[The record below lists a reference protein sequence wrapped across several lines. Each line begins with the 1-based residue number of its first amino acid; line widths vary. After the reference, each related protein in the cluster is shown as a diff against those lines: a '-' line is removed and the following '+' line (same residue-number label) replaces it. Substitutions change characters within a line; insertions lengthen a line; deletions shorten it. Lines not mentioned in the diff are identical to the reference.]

1 MKRYNPSEIEQKW
14 QDFWQ
19 KNQTYQVDINDQR
32 PKKYVAGMFPYP
44 SGAGLHVGHVRN
56 YSIVDVIA
64 RYQRAQ
70 GYQVLNP
77 MGWDT
82 FGLPA
87 ENYAIKTGI
96 APAQVTADNIA
107 SFKNQLTKLGISY
120 DWSKELNTSDPNYYK
135 WTQWIF
141 TELFKRGLAY
151 QKESY
156 QWWDPVDKTVLANEQ
171 IINGHAD
178 RSGAKV
184 EKRLMKQWFFKITAY
199 ADELLEGLDELD
211 WPEKIKSMQRNW
223 IGRSEGARVEFKL
236 ADEEF
241 KDKTVVAFTTR
252 PDTLFG
258 VSFVTLAPENPLAL
272 EVVSDEQRA
281 EVEAYIEKSLLTS
294 EVERMQDDKEKTGV
308 FTGAYAIHPL
318 SGEKLAIWVA
328 DYVLGSY
335 GYGAVMGVPA
345 HDQRD
350 CDFATKFQLPIVP
363 VVQAPLDHRAVVYD
377 GEGTMVNS
385 GEFSGLSNIE
395 GGQKIIAKLAELG
408 LGGKEVTYKMRD
420 WLISRQ
426 RYWGA
431 PIPIALDEQGEA
443 HAIPLEQLPVVLP
456 EVDDYKPDGSGQ
468 GVLARCQ
475 DWLNVEIDGK
485 LMRRETDTMDGY
497 ACSSWYLLRYLDP
510 QNHDQ
515 AWDVAQA
522 NHWLP
527 VDFYCG
533 GDHAVAHLLYVR
545 FWTRVFY
552 DMGLVNFKEPIQRL
566 VYNGYINAPDGSK
579 MSKSKGN
586 TVDPLELVNQGY
598 GADALRVYELFIGP
612 YELDASWDPRGIV
625 GTYRFLNRIWTL
637 VQEFK
642 ATDGLNAAAANGELE
657 FALNQAISR
666 VRYGL
671 DNLSFNTA
679 VAALMEFVND
689 LYKLKT
695 SGFLGDWLGA
705 LKKLAQMIEPFAPH
719 LANEVWQELT
729 GETDLAVQ
737 IFPEFDPAKLKTERV
752 TVVVQVNGKL
762 RAKLEVAPDI
772 TETEVIKLAL
782 DQDNV
787 RSFTDGREILKTIY
801 VPKKLVS
808 VVVK

>member
-1 MKRYNPSEIEQKW
+1 MQRYNPTEIEQKW
-14 QDFWQ
+14 QNFWR
-19 KNQTYQVDINDQR
+19 NQRTYEVDINDPA

-56 YSIVDVIA
+56 YAIVDVIA

-70 GYQVLNP
+70 GFKVLNP

-96 APAQVTADNIA
+96 APAEVTAQNITN
-107 SFKNQLTKLGISY
+107 FKQQLSKLGISY
-120 DWSKELNTSDPNYYK
+120 DWSKEINTSDPAYYK

-171 IINGHAD
+171 IINGHAE

-199 ADELLEGLDELD
+199 ADQLLEGLDQLD
-211 WPEKIKSMQRNW
+211 WPDKIKVMQRNW
-223 IGRSEGARVEFKL
+223 IGRSEGAQVKFSIDGQE
-236 ADEEF
+236 DQ
-241 KDKTVVAFTTR
+241 DIVVFTTR

-258 VSFVTLAPENPLAL
+258 VGFITLAPENPLVL
-272 EVVSDEQRA
+272 EITTPEQRA
-281 EVEAYIEKSLLTS
+281 AVEAYVEQSLLTS
-294 EVERMQDDKEKTGV
+294 EVERMMDDKEKTGV
-308 FTGAYAIHPL
+308 FTGAYVLHPL
-318 SGEKLAIWVA
+318 TGERLPIWVA

-335 GYGAVMGVPA
+335 GYGAVMGVPG

-350 CDFATKFQLPIVP
+350 YDFAKKFNLLIIP
-363 VVQAPLDHRAVVYD
+363 VVQAPLDYLEAVYD
-377 GEGTMVNS
+377 GEGTLVNS
-385 GEFSGLSNIE
+385 GEFSGLPNIE
-395 GGQKIIAKLAELG
+395 GGQAITAKLTELG
-408 LGGKEVTYKMRD
+408 RGQTEVTYKMRD

-431 PIPIALDEQGEA
+431 PIPIAYDEQGQA
-443 HAIPLEQLPVVLP
+443 HAIPAEQLPVILP
-456 EVDDYKPDGSGQ
+456 EVADYKPDGSGR
-468 GVLARCQ
+468 GVLARSTN
-475 DWLNVEIDGK
+475 WLQVEVNGQT
-485 LMRRETDTMDGY
+485 MTRETDTMDGY

-510 QNHDQ
+510 HNTES
-515 AWDVAQA
+515 AWNSDQA

-552 DMGLVNFKEPIQRL
+552 DMGLVNFQEPIQHL

-586 TVDPLELVNQGY
+586 TVDPLELIDQGY

-625 GTYRFLNRIWTL
+625 GTYRFLARIWTL

-642 ATDGLNAAAANGELE
+642 QSETRPGVNS
-657 FALNQAISR
+657 ALDKALHQAIAK
-666 VRYGL
+666 VKYHL
-671 DNLSFNTA
+671 DNLGFNTA
-679 VAALMEFVND
+679 VAALMELVND

-695 SGFLGDWLGA
+695 DGFVGDWQRA
-705 LKKLAQMIEPFAPH
+705 LEQLTQMLEPFAPH
-719 LANEVWQELT
+719 LANELWQELT
-729 GETDLAVQ
+729 GRTDLDGQA
-737 IFPEFDPAKLKTERV
+737 FPQFDPNKLQADQI

-762 RAKLEVAPDI
+762 RAKIAVAPDI
-772 TETEVIKLAL
+772 AEAEMIKLAL
-782 DQDNV
+782 EQDNV
-787 RSFTDGREILKTIY
+787 RSFTDGHEILKTIY

-808 VVVK
+808 IVVK

>member
-1 MKRYNPSEIEQKW
+1 MQRYNPTEIEQKW
-14 QDFWQ
+14 QNFWRDQ
-19 KNQTYQVDINDQR
+19 RTYEIDINDPA

-56 YSIVDVIA
+56 YAIVDVIA

-70 GYQVLNP
+70 GFKVLNP

-96 APAQVTADNIA
+96 APAEVTAQNITN
-107 SFKNQLTKLGISY
+107 FKQQLSKLGISY
-120 DWSKELNTSDPNYYK
+120 DWSKEINTSDPAYYK

-171 IINGHAD
+171 IINGHAE

-199 ADELLEGLDELD
+199 ADQLLEGLDQLD
-211 WPEKIKSMQRNW
+211 WPDKIKAMQRNW
-223 IGRSEGARVEFKL
+223 IGRSEGAQVKFAIDGQE
-236 ADEEF
+236 DQ
-241 KDKTVVAFTTR
+241 DIVVFTTR

-258 VSFVTLAPENPLAL
+258 VGFITLAPENPLVL
-272 EVVSDEQRA
+272 ELTTPEQRA
-281 EVEAYIEKSLLTS
+281 TVEAYVEQSLLTS
-294 EVERMQDDKEKTGV
+294 EVERMMDDKEKTGV
-308 FTGAYAIHPL
+308 FTGLYALHPL
-318 SGEKLAIWVA
+318 TGERLPIWVA

-335 GYGAVMGVPA
+335 GYGAVMGVPG

-350 CDFATKFQLPIVP
+350 YDFAKKFNLPIIP
-363 VVQAPLDHRAVVYD
+363 VVQAPLDHLEAVYD
-377 GEGTMVNS
+377 GEGTLVNS
-385 GEFSGLSNIE
+385 GEFSGLPNTE
-395 GGQKIIAKLAELG
+395 GGQAITARLTELG
-408 LGGKEVTYKMRD
+408 RGQTEVTYKMRD

-431 PIPIALDEQGEA
+431 PIPIAYDEQGQA
-443 HAIPLEQLPVVLP
+443 HAIPAEQLPVILP
-456 EVDDYKPDGSGQ
+456 EVADYKPDGSGR
-468 GVLARCQ
+468 GVLARST
-475 DWLNVEIDGK
+475 DWLQVEVNGQ
-485 LMRRETDTMDGY
+485 MMTRETDTMDGY

-510 QNHDQ
+510 HNTES
-515 AWDVAQA
+515 AWNSDQA

-552 DMGLVNFKEPIQRL
+552 DMGLVNFQEPIQHL

-586 TVDPLELVNQGY
+586 TVDPLELIDQGY

-625 GTYRFLNRIWTL
+625 GTYRFLARIWTL

-642 ATDGLNAAAANGELE
+642 QSETRPGVNS
-657 FALNQAISR
+657 ALDKALHQAISK
-666 VRYGL
+666 VKYHL
-671 DNLSFNTA
+671 DNLGFNTA
-679 VAALMEFVND
+679 VAALMELVND
-689 LYKLKT
+689 LYKLKAD
-695 SGFLGDWLGA
+695 GFVGDWQGA
-705 LKKLAQMIEPFAPH
+705 LEQLAQMLEPFAPH
-719 LANEVWQELT
+719 LANELWQELT
-729 GETDLAVQ
+729 GRTDLDGQV
-737 IFPEFDPAKLKTERV
+737 FPQFDPNKLQADQI

-762 RAKLEVAPDI
+762 RAKITVAPEI
-772 TETEVIKLAL
+772 AEAEVIKLAL
-782 DQDNV
+782 EQDNV
-787 RSFTDGREILKTIY
+787 RSFTDGHEILKTIY

-808 VVVK
+808 IVVK

>member
-1 MKRYNPSEIEQKW
+1 MQRYNPTEIEQKW
-14 QDFWQ
+14 QNFWRDQ
-19 KNQTYQVDINDQR
+19 RTYEVDINDPA

-56 YSIVDVIA
+56 YAIVDVIA

-70 GYQVLNP
+70 GFKVLNP

-96 APAQVTADNIA
+96 APAEVTAQNITN
-107 SFKNQLTKLGISY
+107 FKQQLSKLGISY
-120 DWSKELNTSDPNYYK
+120 DWSKEINTSDPAYYK

-171 IINGHAD
+171 IINGHAE

-199 ADELLEGLDELD
+199 ADQLLEGLEQLD
-211 WPEKIKSMQRNW
+211 WPDKIKAMQRNW
-223 IGRSEGARVEFKL
+223 IGRSEGAQVKFAIDGREGQ
-236 ADEEF
+236 DI
-241 KDKTVVAFTTR
+241 VVFTTR

-258 VSFVTLAPENPLAL
+258 VGFITLAPENPLVL
-272 EVVSDEQRA
+272 ELTTPEQHA
-281 EVEAYIEKSLLTS
+281 TVEAYVEQSLLTS
-294 EVERMQDDKEKTGV
+294 EVERMMDDKEKTGV
-308 FTGAYAIHPL
+308 FTGAYALHPL
-318 SGEKLAIWVA
+318 TGERLPIWVA

-335 GYGAVMGVPA
+335 GYGAVMGVPG

-350 CDFATKFQLPIVP
+350 YDFAKKFNLSIIP
-363 VVQAPLDHRAVVYD
+363 VVQAPLDYLEAVYD
-377 GEGTMVNS
+377 GEGTLVNS
-385 GEFSGLSNIE
+385 GEFSGLPNTE
-395 GGQKIIAKLAELG
+395 GGQAITVKLTELG
-408 LGGKEVTYKMRD
+408 RGQTEVTYKMRD

-431 PIPIALDEQGEA
+431 PIPIAYDEQGQA
-443 HAIPLEQLPVVLP
+443 YAIPVEQLPVILP
-456 EVDDYKPDGSGQ
+456 EVADYKPDGSGR
-468 GVLARCQ
+468 GVLARST
-475 DWLNVEIDGK
+475 DWLQVEVNGQT
-485 LMRRETDTMDGY
+485 MTRETDTMDGY

-510 QNHDQ
+510 HNTES
-515 AWDVAQA
+515 AWNSEQA

-552 DMGLVNFKEPIQRL
+552 DMGLVNFQEPIQHL

-586 TVDPLELVNQGY
+586 TVDPLELINQGY

-625 GTYRFLNRIWTL
+625 GTYRFLARIWTL

-642 ATDGLNAAAANGELE
+642 QSETRPGVNS
-657 FALNQAISR
+657 ALDKALHQAISK
-666 VRYGL
+666 VKYHL
-671 DNLSFNTA
+671 DNLGFNTA
-679 VAALMEFVND
+679 VAALMELVND

-695 SGFLGDWLGA
+695 DGFVGDWQGA
-705 LKKLAQMIEPFAPH
+705 LEQLTQMLEPFAPH
-719 LANEVWQELT
+719 LANELWQELT
-729 GETDLAVQ
+729 GRSDLDGQA
-737 IFPEFDPAKLKTERV
+737 FPQFDPNKLQADQI

-762 RAKLEVAPDI
+762 RAKIAVAPDI
-772 TETEVIKLAL
+772 AEAEMIKLAL
-782 DQDNV
+782 EQDNV
-787 RSFTDGREILKTIY
+787 RGFTDGHEILKTIY

-808 VVVK
+808 IVVK

>member
-1 MKRYNPSEIEQKW
+1 MQRYNPTEIEQKW
-14 QDFWQ
+14 QNFWRDQ
-19 KNQTYQVDINDQR
+19 RTYEVDINDPA

-56 YSIVDVIA
+56 YAIVDVIA

-70 GYQVLNP
+70 GFKVLNP

-96 APAQVTADNIA
+96 APAEVTAQNITN
-107 SFKNQLTKLGISY
+107 FKQQLSKLGISY
-120 DWSKELNTSDPNYYK
+120 DWSKEINTSDPAYYK

-171 IINGHAD
+171 IINGHAE

-199 ADELLEGLDELD
+199 ADQLLEGLEQLD
-211 WPEKIKSMQRNW
+211 WPDKIKAMQRNW
-223 IGRSEGARVEFKL
+223 IGRSEGAQVKFAIDGRE
-236 ADEEF
+236 DQ
-241 KDKTVVAFTTR
+241 DIVVFTTR

-258 VSFVTLAPENPLAL
+258 VGFITLAPENPLVL
-272 EVVSDEQRA
+272 EITTPEQRA
-281 EVEAYIEKSLLTS
+281 TVEAYVEQSLLTS
-294 EVERMQDDKEKTGV
+294 EVERMMDDKEKTGV
-308 FTGAYAIHPL
+308 FTGAYALHPL
-318 SGEKLAIWVA
+318 TGERLPIWVA

-335 GYGAVMGVPA
+335 GYGAVMGVPG

-350 CDFATKFQLPIVP
+350 YDFAKKFNLLIIP
-363 VVQAPLDHRAVVYD
+363 VVQAPLDHLEAVYD
-377 GEGTMVNS
+377 GEGTLVNS
-385 GEFSGLSNIE
+385 GEFSGLPNIE
-395 GGQKIIAKLAELG
+395 GSQAITAKLTELG
-408 LGGKEVTYKMRD
+408 RGQTEVTYKMRD

-431 PIPIALDEQGEA
+431 PIPIAYDEQGQA
-443 HAIPLEQLPVVLP
+443 HAIPAEQLPVILP
-456 EVDDYKPDGSGQ
+456 EVADYKPDGSGR
-468 GVLARCQ
+468 GVLARST
-475 DWLNVEIDGK
+475 DWLQVEVNGQT
-485 LMRRETDTMDGY
+485 MTRETDTMDGY

-510 QNHDQ
+510 HNTES
-515 AWDVAQA
+515 AWNSDQA

-552 DMGLVNFKEPIQRL
+552 DMGLVNFQEPIQHL

-586 TVDPLELVNQGY
+586 TVDPLELIDQGY

-625 GTYRFLNRIWTL
+625 GTYRFLARIWML

-642 ATDGLNAAAANGELE
+642 QSETRPGINS
-657 FALNQAISR
+657 ALDKALHQAIAK
-666 VRYGL
+666 VKYHL
-671 DNLSFNTA
+671 DNLGFNTA
-679 VAALMEFVND
+679 VAALMELVND

-695 SGFLGDWLGA
+695 DGFVGDWQRA
-705 LKKLAQMIEPFAPH
+705 LEQLTQMLEPFAPH
-719 LANEVWQELT
+719 LANELWQELT
-729 GETDLAVQ
+729 GRSDLDGQA
-737 IFPEFDPAKLKTERV
+737 FPQFDPNKLQADQI

-762 RAKLEVAPDI
+762 RAKIAVAPDI
-772 TETEVIKLAL
+772 AEAEMIKLAL
-782 DQDNV
+782 EQDNV
-787 RSFTDGREILKTIY
+787 RSFTDGHEILKTIY

-808 VVVK
+808 IVVK

>member
-1 MKRYNPSEIEQKW
+1 MKRYNPTEIEQKW
-14 QDFWQ
+14 QQIWQ
-19 KNQTYQVDINDQR
+19 EQQTYRVDTASRQ

-77 MGWDT
+77 IGWDT

-87 ENYAIKTGI
+87 ENYAIKTGV
-96 APAQVTADNIA
+96 APAKVTEQNIA
-107 SFKNQLTKLGISY
+107 NFKNQLTKLGISY
-120 DWSKELNTSDPNYYK
+120 DWSKEINTSDSKYYK
-135 WTQWIF
+135 WTQWVF

-199 ADELLEGLDELD
+199 ADQLLEGLDQLD
-211 WPEKIKSMQRNW
+211 WPEKIKAMQRNW
-223 IGRSEGARVEFKL
+223 IGRSEGAQVKFKV
-236 ADEEF
+236 DGTEQEI
-241 KDKTVVAFTTR
+241 TVFTTR

-258 VSFVTLAPENPLAL
+258 VGFVVLAPENPLA
-272 EVVSDEQRA
+272 VKITTTEQRA
-281 EVEAYIEKSLLTS
+281 EVEAYIDQSLLTS
-294 EVERMQDDKEKTGV
+294 EVERMQDSKQKTGV
-308 FTGAYAIHPL
+308 FTGTYAIHPL
-318 SGEKLAIWVA
+318 SGEKLPIWVA

-350 CDFATKFQLPIVP
+350 YQFAKKYNLPITP
-363 VVQAPLDHRAVVYD
+363 VIQAPLDFDEAVYD
-377 GEGTMVNS
+377 GSGTMVNS
-385 GEFSGLSNIE
+385 GEFSGLNNLD
-395 GGQKIIAKLAELG
+395 GGQKIIDKLVESGAG
-408 LGGKEVTYKMRD
+408 QKEVTYKMRD

-431 PIPIALDEQGEA
+431 PIPIAFDETGTA
-443 HAIPLEQLPVVLP
+443 HAIPQDQLPVLLP
-456 EVDDYKPDGSGQ
+456 EVDDYKPDGSGK

-475 DWLNVEIDGK
+475 DWLKVEIDGQ
-485 LMRRETDTMDGY
+485 MMTRETDTMDGY
-497 ACSSWYLLRYLDP
+497 ACSSWYLLRYLNPD
-510 QNHDQ
+510 DIER
-515 AWDVAQA
+515 AWNTADA

-527 VDFYCG
+527 VDYYCG

-552 DMGLVNFKEPIQRL
+552 DMGLVDFQEPIQHL
-566 VYNGYINAPDGSK
+566 VYNGYINAQDGSK

-586 TVDPLELVNQGY
+586 TVDPLELINQGY

-612 YELDASWDPRGIV
+612 YDLDASWDPRGIV
-625 GTYRFLNRIWTL
+625 GTYRFLARIWTL

-642 ATDGLNAAAANGELE
+642 QAEADKQLDLAKNPALE
-657 FALNQAISR
+657 TLTHQTISR
-666 VRYGL
+666 VQYNL
-671 DNLSFNTA
+671 DNLGFNTA
-679 VAALMEFVND
+679 VAALMEMVNE
-689 LYKLKT
+689 LYKLKVD
-695 SGFLGDWLGA
+695 GFKGDWLGS
-705 LKKLAQMIEPFAPH
+705 LKVLAQLVEPFAPH
-719 LANEVWQELT
+719 LANEIWQELT
-729 GETDLAVQ
+729 GKTDLSEQ
-737 IFPEFDPAKLKTERV
+737 RFPTFNPAKIQNDLV
-752 TVVVQVNGKL
+752 TVVVQVNSKL
-762 RAKLEVAPDI
+762 RAKLEVDPEIAEAEI
-772 TETEVIKLAL
+772 INLAL
-782 DQDNV
+782 NQANV
-787 RSFTDGREILKTIY
+787 MSFTDGHEIVKTIY
-801 VPKKLVS
+801 VPKKLVNI
-808 VVVK
+808 VVK

>member
-1 MKRYNPSEIEQKW
+1 MQRYNPIEIEQKW
-14 QDFWQ
+14 QNFWRDQ
-19 KNQTYQVDINDQR
+19 RTYEVDINDQA

-56 YSIVDVIA
+56 YAIVDVIA

-70 GYQVLNP
+70 GFKVLNP

-87 ENYAIKTGI
+87 ENYAIKTGV
-96 APAQVTADNIA
+96 APAEVTAQNITN
-107 SFKNQLTKLGISY
+107 FKQQLAKLGISY
-120 DWSKELNTSDPNYYK
+120 DWSKELNTSDPAYYK

-171 IINGHAD
+171 IINGHAE

-199 ADELLEGLDELD
+199 ADQLLEGLDQLD
-211 WPEKIKSMQRNW
+211 WPDKIKAMQRNW
-223 IGRSEGARVEFKL
+223 IGRSEGAQVKFAIDGR
-236 ADEEF
+236 DNQ
-241 KDKTVVAFTTR
+241 DIVVFTTR

-258 VSFVTLAPENPLAL
+258 VGFITLAPENPLAL
-272 EVVSDEQRA
+272 ELATPDQHSA
-281 EVEAYIEKSLLTS
+281 VEAYVEQSLLTS
-294 EVERMQDDKEKTGV
+294 EVERMMDDQEKTGV
-308 FTGAYAIHPL
+308 FTGSYALHPL
-318 SGEKLAIWVA
+318 TGERLPIWVA

-335 GYGAVMGVPA
+335 GYGAVMGVPG

-350 CDFATKFQLPIVP
+350 YDFAKKFNLPITP
-363 VVQAPLDHRAVVYD
+363 VIQAPADHAEAVYD
-377 GEGTMVNS
+377 GAGELINS
-385 GEFSGLSNIE
+385 GEFTGMPNVE
-395 GGQKIIAKLAELG
+395 AGQAITAKLTELDRG
-408 LGGKEVTYKMRD
+408 QTEVTYKMRD

-431 PIPIALDEQGEA
+431 PIPIAYDEQGQA
-443 HAIPLEQLPVVLP
+443 HAIPAEQLPVILP
-456 EVDDYKPDGSGQ
+456 EVADYKPDGSGR
-468 GVLARCQ
+468 GVLARST
-475 DWLNVEIDGK
+475 DWLQVEVNGQ
-485 LMRRETDTMDGY
+485 LMTRETDTMDGY

-510 QNHDQ
+510 HNAES
-515 AWDVAQA
+515 AWDSSQA

-552 DMGLVNFKEPIQRL
+552 DMGLVNFQEPIQHL

-586 TVDPLELVNQGY
+586 TVDPLELINQGY

-625 GTYRFLNRIWTL
+625 GTYRFLARIWTL

-642 ATDGLNAAAANGELE
+642 QAEAQSAANP
-657 FALNQAISR
+657 ALDQTLHQAISK
-666 VRYGL
+666 VKYHL
-671 DNLSFNTA
+671 DHLGFNTA
-679 VAALMEFVND
+679 VAGLMELVND

-695 SGFLGDWLGA
+695 DGFVGDWQGA
-705 LKKLAQMIEPFAPH
+705 LEKLAQMLEPFAPH
-719 LANEVWQELT
+719 LANELWQELT
-729 GETDLAVQ
+729 GCTDLDGQA
-737 IFPEFDPAKLKTERV
+737 FPQFDPTKLQSEQI

-762 RAKLEVAPDI
+762 RAKIAVAPDI
-772 TETEVIKLAL
+772 TEAEAIKLAL
-782 DQDNV
+782 EQANV
-787 RSFTDGREILKTIY
+787 RSFTDGHEILKTIY

-808 VVVK
+808 IVVK

>member
-1 MKRYNPSEIEQKW
+1 MQRYNPTEIEQKW
-14 QDFWQ
+14 QNFWRDQ
-19 KNQTYQVDINDQR
+19 RTYEVDINDQA

-56 YSIVDVIA
+56 YAIVDVIA

-70 GYQVLNP
+70 GFKVLNP

-87 ENYAIKTGI
+87 ENYAIKTGV
-96 APAQVTADNIA
+96 APAEVTAQNITN
-107 SFKNQLTKLGISY
+107 FKQQLARLGISY
-120 DWSKELNTSDPNYYK
+120 DWSKELNTSDPAYYR

-171 IINGHAD
+171 IINGHAE

-199 ADELLEGLDELD
+199 ADQLLEGLDQLD
-211 WPEKIKSMQRNW
+211 WPDKIKAMQRNW
-223 IGRSEGARVEFKL
+223 IGRSEGAQVKFAIDGR
-236 ADEEF
+236 DNQ
-241 KDKTVVAFTTR
+241 DIVVFTTR

-258 VSFVTLAPENPLAL
+258 VGFITLAPENPLAL
-272 EVVSDEQRA
+272 ELATPEQRSA
-281 EVEAYIEKSLLTS
+281 VEAYIEQSLLTS
-294 EVERMQDDKEKTGV
+294 EVERMMDDQEKTGV
-308 FTGAYAIHPL
+308 FTGSYALHPL
-318 SGEKLAIWVA
+318 TGERLPIWVA

-335 GYGAVMGVPA
+335 GYGAVMGVPG

-350 CDFATKFQLPIVP
+350 YDFAKKFNLPITP
-363 VVQAPLDHRAVVYD
+363 VIQAPADHAEAVYD
-377 GEGTMVNS
+377 GAGALINS
-385 GEFSGLSNIE
+385 GEFTGMSNVE
-395 GGQKIIAKLAELG
+395 AGQAITAKLTELG
-408 LGGKEVTYKMRD
+408 RGQTEVTYKMRD

-431 PIPIALDEQGEA
+431 PIPIAYDEQGQA
-443 HAIPLEQLPVVLP
+443 HAIPAEQLPVILP
-456 EVDDYKPDGSGQ
+456 EVADYKPDGSGR
-468 GVLARCQ
+468 GVLARST
-475 DWLNVEIDGK
+475 DWLQVEVNGQ
-485 LMRRETDTMDGY
+485 LMTRETDTMDGY

-510 QNHDQ
+510 HNAES
-515 AWDVAQA
+515 AWDSDQA

-552 DMGLVNFKEPIQRL
+552 DMGLVNFQEPIQHL

-586 TVDPLELVNQGY
+586 TVDPLELINQGY

-625 GTYRFLNRIWTL
+625 GTYRFLARIWTL

-642 ATDGLNAAAANGELE
+642 QAEAQSAANP
-657 FALNQAISR
+657 ALDQALHQAISK
-666 VRYGL
+666 VKYHL
-671 DNLSFNTA
+671 DHLGFNTA
-679 VAALMEFVND
+679 VAGLMELVND

-695 SGFLGDWLGA
+695 DGFVGDWQGA
-705 LKKLAQMIEPFAPH
+705 LEKLAQMIEPFAPH
-719 LANEVWQELT
+719 LANELWQELT
-729 GETDLAVQ
+729 GRTDLDGQ
-737 IFPEFDPAKLKTERV
+737 TFPQFDPTKLQSEQI

-762 RAKLEVAPDI
+762 RAKIAVAPDI
-772 TETEVIKLAL
+772 TEAEAIKLAL
-782 DQDNV
+782 EQANV
-787 RSFTDGREILKTIY
+787 CSFTDGHEILKTIY

-808 VVVK
+808 IVVK

>member
-1 MKRYNPSEIEQKW
+1 MQRYNPIEIEQKW
-14 QDFWQ
+14 QNFWRDQ
-19 KNQTYQVDINDQR
+19 RTYEVDINDQA

-56 YSIVDVIA
+56 YAIVDVIA

-70 GYQVLNP
+70 GFKVLNP

-87 ENYAIKTGI
+87 ENYAIKTGV
-96 APAQVTADNIA
+96 APAEVTAQNITN
-107 SFKNQLTKLGISY
+107 FKQQLAKLGISY
-120 DWSKELNTSDPNYYK
+120 DWSKELNTSDPAYYK

-171 IINGHAD
+171 IINGHAE

-199 ADELLEGLDELD
+199 ADQLLEGLDQLD
-211 WPEKIKSMQRNW
+211 WPDKIKAMQRNW
-223 IGRSEGARVEFKL
+223 IGRSEGAQVKFAIDGR
-236 ADEEF
+236 DNQ
-241 KDKTVVAFTTR
+241 DIVVFTTR

-258 VSFVTLAPENPLAL
+258 VGFITLAPENPLAL
-272 EVVSDEQRA
+272 ELATSDQHSA
-281 EVEAYIEKSLLTS
+281 VEAYIEQSLLTS
-294 EVERMQDDKEKTGV
+294 EVERMMDDQEKTGV
-308 FTGAYAIHPL
+308 FTGTYALHPL
-318 SGEKLAIWVA
+318 TGERLPIWVA

-335 GYGAVMGVPA
+335 GYGAVMGVPG

-350 CDFATKFQLPIVP
+350 YDFAKKFNLPITP
-363 VVQAPLDHRAVVYD
+363 VIQAPADHTEAVYD
-377 GEGTMVNS
+377 GAGELINS
-385 GEFSGLSNIE
+385 GEFTGMPNVE
-395 GGQKIIAKLAELG
+395 AGQAITAKLTELG
-408 LGGKEVTYKMRD
+408 RGQTEVTYKMRD

-431 PIPIALDEQGEA
+431 PIPIAYDDQGQA
-443 HAIPLEQLPVVLP
+443 HAIPTEQLPVILP
-456 EVDDYKPDGSGQ
+456 EVADYKPDGSGR
-468 GVLARCQ
+468 GVLARST
-475 DWLNVEIDGK
+475 DWLQVEVNGQ
-485 LMRRETDTMDGY
+485 LMTRETDTMDGY

-510 QNHDQ
+510 HNAES
-515 AWDVAQA
+515 AWSSDQA

-552 DMGLVNFKEPIQRL
+552 DMGLVNFQEPIQHL

-586 TVDPLELVNQGY
+586 TVDPLELINQGY

-625 GTYRFLNRIWTL
+625 GTYRFLARIWTL

-642 ATDGLNAAAANGELE
+642 QAEAQSVANP
-657 FALNQAISR
+657 ALDQALHQAISK
-666 VRYGL
+666 VKYHL
-671 DNLSFNTA
+671 DHLGFNTA
-679 VAALMEFVND
+679 VAGLMELVND

-695 SGFLGDWLGA
+695 DGFVGDWQGA
-705 LKKLAQMIEPFAPH
+705 LEKLAQMLEPFAPH
-719 LANEVWQELT
+719 LANELWQELT
-729 GETDLAVQ
+729 GRTDLDGQA
-737 IFPEFDPAKLKTERV
+737 FPQFDPTKLQSEQI

-762 RAKLEVAPDI
+762 RAKIAVAPDI
-772 TETEVIKLAL
+772 TEAEAIKLAL
-782 DQDNV
+782 EQANV
-787 RSFTDGREILKTIY
+787 RSFTDGHEILKTIY

-808 VVVK
+808 IVVK

>member
-1 MKRYNPSEIEQKW
+1 MQRYNPTEIEKKW
-14 QDFWQ
+14 QNFWRDQ
-19 KNQTYQVDINDQR
+19 RTYEVDINDPA

-56 YSIVDVIA
+56 YAIVDVIA

-70 GYQVLNP
+70 GFKVLNP

-96 APAQVTADNIA
+96 APAEVTAQNITN
-107 SFKNQLTKLGISY
+107 FKQQLSKLGISY
-120 DWSKELNTSDPNYYK
+120 DWSKEINTSDPAYYK

-171 IINGHAD
+171 IINGHAE

-199 ADELLEGLDELD
+199 ADQLLEGLDQLD
-211 WPEKIKSMQRNW
+211 WPDKIKAMQRNW
-223 IGRSEGARVEFKL
+223 IGRSEGAQVKFAIDGQE
-236 ADEEF
+236 DQ
-241 KDKTVVAFTTR
+241 DIVVFTTR

-258 VSFVTLAPENPLAL
+258 VGFITLAPENPLVL
-272 EVVSDEQRA
+272 ELTTPEQRA
-281 EVEAYIEKSLLTS
+281 TVEAYVEQSLLTS
-294 EVERMQDDKEKTGV
+294 EVERMMDDKEKTGV
-308 FTGAYAIHPL
+308 FTGAYALHPL
-318 SGEKLAIWVA
+318 TGERLPIWVA

-335 GYGAVMGVPA
+335 GYGAVMGVPG

-350 CDFATKFQLPIVP
+350 YDFAKKFNLPITP
-363 VVQAPLDHRAVVYD
+363 VVQAPLDHLEAVYD
-377 GEGTMVNS
+377 GEGTLVNS
-385 GEFSGLSNIE
+385 GEFSGLPNIE
-395 GGQKIIAKLAELG
+395 GGQAITAKLTELSRG
-408 LGGKEVTYKMRD
+408 QTEVTYKMRD

-431 PIPIALDEQGEA
+431 PIPIAYDEQGQA
-443 HAIPLEQLPVVLP
+443 HAIPAEQLPVILP
-456 EVDDYKPDGSGQ
+456 EVADYKPDGSGR
-468 GVLARCQ
+468 GVLARST
-475 DWLNVEIDGK
+475 DWLQVEVNGQA
-485 LMRRETDTMDGY
+485 MTRETDTMDGY

-510 QNHDQ
+510 HNTES
-515 AWDVAQA
+515 AWNSDQA

-552 DMGLVNFKEPIQRL
+552 DMGLVNFQEPIQYL

-586 TVDPLELVNQGY
+586 TVDPLELIDQGY

-625 GTYRFLNRIWTL
+625 GTYRFLARIWTL

-642 ATDGLNAAAANGELE
+642 QSETRPGVNS
-657 FALNQAISR
+657 ALDKALHQAISK
-666 VRYGL
+666 VKYHL
-671 DNLSFNTA
+671 DNLGFNTA
-679 VAALMEFVND
+679 VAALMELVND

-695 SGFLGDWLGA
+695 DGFVGDWQRA
-705 LKKLAQMIEPFAPH
+705 LEQLTQMLEPFAPH
-719 LANEVWQELT
+719 LANELWQELT
-729 GETDLAVQ
+729 GRSDLDGQA
-737 IFPEFDPAKLKTERV
+737 FPQFDPNKLQADQI

-762 RAKLEVAPDI
+762 RAKIAVAPDI
-772 TETEVIKLAL
+772 AEAEMIKLAL
-782 DQDNV
+782 EQDNV
-787 RSFTDGREILKTIY
+787 RSFTDGHEILKTIY
-801 VPKKLVS
+801 VPKKLIS
-808 VVVK
+808 IVVK

>member
-1 MKRYNPSEIEQKW
+1 MQRYNPTEIEQKW
-14 QDFWQ
+14 QNFWRDQ
-19 KNQTYQVDINDQR
+19 RTYEVDINDPA

-56 YSIVDVIA
+56 YAIVDVIA

-70 GYQVLNP
+70 GFKVLNP

-96 APAQVTADNIA
+96 APAEVTAQNITN
-107 SFKNQLTKLGISY
+107 FKQQLSKLGISY
-120 DWSKELNTSDPNYYK
+120 DWSKEINTSDPAYYK

-171 IINGHAD
+171 IINGHAE

-199 ADELLEGLDELD
+199 ADQLLEGLEQLD
-211 WPEKIKSMQRNW
+211 WPDKIKAMQRNW
-223 IGRSEGARVEFKL
+223 IGRSEGAQVKFAIDGREGQ
-236 ADEEF
+236 DI
-241 KDKTVVAFTTR
+241 VVFTTR

-258 VSFVTLAPENPLAL
+258 VGFITLAPENPLVL
-272 EVVSDEQRA
+272 ELTTPEQHA
-281 EVEAYIEKSLLTS
+281 TVEAYVEQSLLTS
-294 EVERMQDDKEKTGV
+294 EVERMMDDKEKTGV
-308 FTGAYAIHPL
+308 FTGAYALHPL
-318 SGEKLAIWVA
+318 TGERLPIWVA

-335 GYGAVMGVPA
+335 GYGAVMGVPG

-350 CDFATKFQLPIVP
+350 YDFAKKFNLSIIP
-363 VVQAPLDHRAVVYD
+363 VVQAPLDYLEAVYD
-377 GEGTMVNS
+377 GEGTLVNS
-385 GEFSGLSNIE
+385 GEFSGLPNTE
-395 GGQKIIAKLAELG
+395 GGQAITVKLTELG
-408 LGGKEVTYKMRD
+408 RGQTEVTYKMRD

-431 PIPIALDEQGEA
+431 PIPIAYDEQGQA
-443 HAIPLEQLPVVLP
+443 YAIPVEQLPVILP
-456 EVDDYKPDGSGQ
+456 EVADYKPDGSGR
-468 GVLARCQ
+468 GVLARST
-475 DWLNVEIDGK
+475 DWLQVEVNGQT
-485 LMRRETDTMDGY
+485 MTRETDTMDGY

-510 QNHDQ
+510 HNTES
-515 AWDVAQA
+515 AWNSEQA

-552 DMGLVNFKEPIQRL
+552 DMGLVNFQEPIQHL

-586 TVDPLELVNQGY
+586 TVDPLELINQGY

-625 GTYRFLNRIWTL
+625 GTYRFLARIWTL

-642 ATDGLNAAAANGELE
+642 QSETRPGVNS
-657 FALNQAISR
+657 ALDKALHQAISK
-666 VRYGL
+666 VKYHL
-671 DNLSFNTA
+671 DNLGFNTA
-679 VAALMEFVND
+679 VAALMELVND

-695 SGFLGDWLGA
+695 DGFVGDWQGA
-705 LKKLAQMIEPFAPH
+705 LEQLTQMLEPFAPH
-719 LANEVWQELT
+719 LANELWQELT
-729 GETDLAVQ
+729 GRSDLDGQA
-737 IFPEFDPAKLKTERV
+737 FPQFDPNKLQADQI

-762 RAKLEVAPDI
+762 RAKIAVAPDI
-772 TETEVIKLAL
+772 AEAEMIKLTL
-782 DQDNV
+782 EQDNV
-787 RSFTDGREILKTIY
+787 RGFTDGHEILKTIY

-808 VVVK
+808 IVVK

>member
-1 MKRYNPSEIEQKW
+1 MQRYNPTEIEQKW
-14 QDFWQ
+14 QNFWRDQ
-19 KNQTYQVDINDQR
+19 RTYEVDINDPA

-56 YSIVDVIA
+56 YAIVDVIA

-70 GYQVLNP
+70 GFKVLNP

-96 APAQVTADNIA
+96 APAEVTAQNITN
-107 SFKNQLTKLGISY
+107 FKQQLSKLGISY
-120 DWSKELNTSDPNYYK
+120 DWSKEINTSDPAYYK

-171 IINGHAD
+171 IINGHAE

-199 ADELLEGLDELD
+199 ADQLLEGLEQLD
-211 WPEKIKSMQRNW
+211 WPDKIKAMQRNW
-223 IGRSEGARVEFKL
+223 IGRSEGAQVKFAIDGRE
-236 ADEEF
+236 DQ
-241 KDKTVVAFTTR
+241 DIVVFTTR

-258 VSFVTLAPENPLAL
+258 VGFITLAPENPLVL
-272 EVVSDEQRA
+272 EITTPEQRA
-281 EVEAYIEKSLLTS
+281 TVEAYIEQSLLTS
-294 EVERMQDDKEKTGV
+294 EVERMMDDKEKTGV
-308 FTGAYAIHPL
+308 FTGAYALHPL
-318 SGEKLAIWVA
+318 TGERLPIWVA

-335 GYGAVMGVPA
+335 GYGAVMGVPG

-350 CDFATKFQLPIVP
+350 YDFAKKFNLSIIP
-363 VVQAPLDHRAVVYD
+363 VVQAPLDHLEAVYD
-377 GEGTMVNS
+377 GEGTLVNS
-385 GEFSGLSNIE
+385 GEFSGLPNTE
-395 GGQKIIAKLAELG
+395 GGQAITVKLTELG
-408 LGGKEVTYKMRD
+408 RGQTEVTYKMRD

-431 PIPIALDEQGEA
+431 PIPIAYDEQGQA
-443 HAIPLEQLPVVLP
+443 HAIPAEQLPVILP
-456 EVDDYKPDGSGQ
+456 EVADYKPDGSGR
-468 GVLARCQ
+468 GVLARST
-475 DWLNVEIDGK
+475 DWLQVEVNGQT
-485 LMRRETDTMDGY
+485 MTRETDTMDGY

-510 QNHDQ
+510 HNTES
-515 AWDVAQA
+515 AWNSDQA

-552 DMGLVNFKEPIQRL
+552 DMGLVNFQEPIQHL

-586 TVDPLELVNQGY
+586 TVDPLELIDQGY

-625 GTYRFLNRIWTL
+625 GTYRFLARIWTL

-642 ATDGLNAAAANGELE
+642 QSETRPGVNS
-657 FALNQAISR
+657 ALDKALHQAISK
-666 VRYGL
+666 VKYHL
-671 DNLSFNTA
+671 DNLGFNTA
-679 VAALMEFVND
+679 VAALMELVND

-695 SGFLGDWLGA
+695 DGFVGDWQGA
-705 LKKLAQMIEPFAPH
+705 LEQLTQMLEPFAPH
-719 LANEVWQELT
+719 LANELWQELT
-729 GETDLAVQ
+729 GRTDLDGQA
-737 IFPEFDPAKLKTERV
+737 FPQFDPNKLQANQI

-762 RAKLEVAPDI
+762 RAKIAVAPDI
-772 TETEVIKLAL
+772 AEAEMIKLAL
-782 DQDNV
+782 EQDNV
-787 RSFTDGREILKTIY
+787 RSFTDGHEILKTIY

-808 VVVK
+808 IVVK

>member
-1 MKRYNPSEIEQKW
+1 MQRYNPTEIEQKW
-14 QDFWQ
+14 QNFWR
-19 KNQTYQVDINDQR
+19 NQRTYEVDINDPA

-56 YSIVDVIA
+56 YAIVDVIA

-70 GYQVLNP
+70 GFKVLNP

-96 APAQVTADNIA
+96 APAEVTAQNITN
-107 SFKNQLTKLGISY
+107 FKQQLSKLGISY
-120 DWSKELNTSDPNYYK
+120 DWSKEINTSDPAYYK

-171 IINGHAD
+171 IINGHAE

-199 ADELLEGLDELD
+199 ADQLLEGLEQLD
-211 WPEKIKSMQRNW
+211 WPDKIKAMQRNW
-223 IGRSEGARVEFKL
+223 IGRSEGAQVKFAIDGRE
-236 ADEEF
+236 DQNI
-241 KDKTVVAFTTR
+241 VVFTTR

-258 VSFVTLAPENPLAL
+258 VGFITLAPENPLVL
-272 EVVSDEQRA
+272 ELTTSEQRA
-281 EVEAYIEKSLLTS
+281 TVEAYVEQSLLTS
-294 EVERMQDDKEKTGV
+294 EVERMMDDKEKTGV
-308 FTGAYAIHPL
+308 FTGAYVLHPL
-318 SGEKLAIWVA
+318 TGERLPIWVA

-335 GYGAVMGVPA
+335 GYGAVMGVPG

-350 CDFATKFQLPIVP
+350 YDFAKKFNLPIIP
-363 VVQAPLDHRAVVYD
+363 VVQAPLDYLEAVYD
-377 GEGTMVNS
+377 GEGTLVNS
-385 GEFSGLSNIE
+385 GEFSGLPNIE
-395 GGQKIIAKLAELG
+395 GGQAITAKLTELG
-408 LGGKEVTYKMRD
+408 RGQTEVTYKMRD

-431 PIPIALDEQGEA
+431 PIPIAYDEQGQA
-443 HAIPLEQLPVVLP
+443 HAIPAEQLPVILP
-456 EVDDYKPDGSGQ
+456 EVADYKPDGSGR
-468 GVLARCQ
+468 GVLARST
-475 DWLNVEIDGK
+475 DWLQVEVDGQ
-485 LMRRETDTMDGY
+485 MMTRETDTMDGY

-510 QNHDQ
+510 HNTES
-515 AWDVAQA
+515 AWNSDQA

-552 DMGLVNFKEPIQRL
+552 DMGLVNFQEPIQHL

-586 TVDPLELVNQGY
+586 TVDPLELIDQGY

-625 GTYRFLNRIWTL
+625 GTYRFLARIWTL

-642 ATDGLNAAAANGELE
+642 QSETRPSVNS
-657 FALNQAISR
+657 ALDKALHQAISK
-666 VRYGL
+666 VKYHL
-671 DNLSFNTA
+671 DNLGFNTA
-679 VAALMEFVND
+679 VAALMELVND

-695 SGFLGDWLGA
+695 DGFVGDWQGA
-705 LKKLAQMIEPFAPH
+705 LEQLTQMLEPFAPH
-719 LANEVWQELT
+719 LANELWQELT
-729 GETDLAVQ
+729 GRTDLDGQ
-737 IFPEFDPAKLKTERV
+737 TFPQFDPNKLQADQI

-762 RAKLEVAPDI
+762 RAKIAVAPDI
-772 TETEVIKLAL
+772 AEAEVIKLAL
-782 DQDNV
+782 EQDNV
-787 RSFTDGREILKTIY
+787 CSFTDGHEILKTIY

-808 VVVK
+808 IVVK

>member
-1 MKRYNPSEIEQKW
+1 MQRYNPTEIEQKW
-14 QDFWQ
+14 QNFWRDQ
-19 KNQTYQVDINDQR
+19 RTYEVDINDPA

-56 YSIVDVIA
+56 YAIVDVIA

-70 GYQVLNP
+70 GFKVLNP

-96 APAQVTADNIA
+96 APAEVTAQNITN
-107 SFKNQLTKLGISY
+107 FKQQLSKLGISY
-120 DWSKELNTSDPNYYK
+120 DWSKEINTSDPAYYK

-171 IINGHAD
+171 IINGHAE

-199 ADELLEGLDELD
+199 ADQLLEGLDQLD
-211 WPEKIKSMQRNW
+211 WPDKIKAMQRNW
-223 IGRSEGARVEFKL
+223 IGRSEGAQVKFAIDGRE
-236 ADEEF
+236 DQ
-241 KDKTVVAFTTR
+241 DIVVFTTR

-258 VSFVTLAPENPLAL
+258 VGFITLAPENPLVL
-272 EVVSDEQRA
+272 ELTTPEQRA
-281 EVEAYIEKSLLTS
+281 TVEAYVEQSLLTS
-294 EVERMQDDKEKTGV
+294 EVERMMDDKEKTGV
-308 FTGAYAIHPL
+308 FTGAYVLHPL
-318 SGEKLAIWVA
+318 TGERLPIWVA

-335 GYGAVMGVPA
+335 GYGAVMGVPG

-350 CDFATKFQLPIVP
+350 YDFAKKFNLPIIP
-363 VVQAPLDHRAVVYD
+363 VVQAPLDYLEAVYD
-377 GEGTMVNS
+377 GEGTLVNS
-385 GEFSGLSNIE
+385 SEFSGLPNTE
-395 GGQKIIAKLAELG
+395 GGQAITAKLAELG
-408 LGGKEVTYKMRD
+408 CGQTEVTYKMRD

-431 PIPIALDEQGEA
+431 PIPIAYDEQGQA
-443 HAIPLEQLPVVLP
+443 HAIPVEQLPVILP
-456 EVDDYKPDGSGQ
+456 EVADYKPDGSGR
-468 GVLARCQ
+468 GVLARST
-475 DWLNVEIDGK
+475 DWLQVEVNGQT
-485 LMRRETDTMDGY
+485 MTRETDTMDGY

-510 QNHDQ
+510 HNTES
-515 AWDVAQA
+515 AWNSDQA

-552 DMGLVNFKEPIQRL
+552 DMGLVNFQEPIQHL

-586 TVDPLELVNQGY
+586 TVDPLELIDQGY

-625 GTYRFLNRIWTL
+625 GTYRFLARIWTL

-642 ATDGLNAAAANGELE
+642 QSETRPGVNS
-657 FALNQAISR
+657 ALDKALHQAISK
-666 VRYGL
+666 VKYHL
-671 DNLSFNTA
+671 DNLGFNTA
-679 VAALMEFVND
+679 VSALMELVND

-695 SGFLGDWLGA
+695 DGFVGDWQGA
-705 LKKLAQMIEPFAPH
+705 LEQLTQMLEPFAPH
-719 LANEVWQELT
+719 LANELWQELT
-729 GETDLAVQ
+729 GRSNLDGQA
-737 IFPEFDPAKLKTERV
+737 FPQFDPNKLQADQI

-762 RAKLEVAPDI
+762 RAKIAVAPDI
-772 TETEVIKLAL
+772 AEADMIKLAL
-782 DQDNV
+782 EQDNV
-787 RSFTDGREILKTIY
+787 RGFTDGHEILKTIY

-808 VVVK
+808 IVVK

>member
-1 MKRYNPSEIEQKW
+1 MQRYNPTEIEQKW
-14 QDFWQ
+14 QNFWRDQ
-19 KNQTYQVDINDQR
+19 RTYEVDINDPA

-56 YSIVDVIA
+56 YAIVDVIA

-70 GYQVLNP
+70 GFKVLNP

-96 APAQVTADNIA
+96 APAEVTAQNITN
-107 SFKNQLTKLGISY
+107 FKQQLSKLGISY
-120 DWSKELNTSDPNYYK
+120 DWSKEINTSDPAYYK

-171 IINGHAD
+171 IINGYAE

-199 ADELLEGLDELD
+199 ADQLLEGLEQLD
-211 WPEKIKSMQRNW
+211 WPDKIKAMQRNW
-223 IGRSEGARVEFKL
+223 IGRSEGAQVKFAIDGRE
-236 ADEEF
+236 DQ
-241 KDKTVVAFTTR
+241 DIVVFTTR

-258 VSFVTLAPENPLAL
+258 VGFITLAPENPLVL
-272 EVVSDEQRA
+272 EITTPEQRA
-281 EVEAYIEKSLLTS
+281 AVEAYVEQSLLTS
-294 EVERMQDDKEKTGV
+294 EVERMMDDKEKTGV
-308 FTGAYAIHPL
+308 FTGAYALHPL
-318 SGEKLAIWVA
+318 TGEHLPIWVA

-335 GYGAVMGVPA
+335 GYGAVMGVPG

-350 CDFATKFQLPIVP
+350 YDFAKKFNLPIIP
-363 VVQAPLDHRAVVYD
+363 VVQAPLDHLEVVYD
-377 GEGTMVNS
+377 GEGTLVNS
-385 GEFSGLSNIE
+385 GEFSGLPNTE
-395 GGQKIIAKLAELG
+395 GGQAITAKLTELG
-408 LGGKEVTYKMRD
+408 RGQTEVTYKMRD

-431 PIPIALDEQGEA
+431 PIPIAYDEQGQA
-443 HAIPLEQLPVVLP
+443 HAIPAEQLPVILP
-456 EVDDYKPDGSGQ
+456 EVADYKPDGSGR
-468 GVLARCQ
+468 GVLARST
-475 DWLNVEIDGK
+475 DWLQVEVNGQT
-485 LMRRETDTMDGY
+485 MTRETDTMDGY

-510 QNHDQ
+510 HNTES
-515 AWDVAQA
+515 AWNSDQA

-552 DMGLVNFKEPIQRL
+552 DMGLVNFQEPIQHL

-586 TVDPLELVNQGY
+586 TVDPLELIDQGY

-625 GTYRFLNRIWTL
+625 GTYRFLARIWTL

-642 ATDGLNAAAANGELE
+642 QSETRPGVNS
-657 FALNQAISR
+657 ALDKALHQAISK
-666 VRYGL
+666 VKYHL
-671 DNLSFNTA
+671 DNLGFNTA
-679 VAALMEFVND
+679 VAALMELVND

-695 SGFLGDWLGA
+695 DGFVGDWQGA
-705 LKKLAQMIEPFAPH
+705 LEQLTQMLEPFAPH
-719 LANEVWQELT
+719 LANELWQELT
-729 GETDLAVQ
+729 GRTDLDGQV
-737 IFPEFDPAKLKTERV
+737 FPQFDPNKLQADQI

-762 RAKLEVAPDI
+762 RAKITVAPEI
-772 TETEVIKLAL
+772 AEAEVIKLAL
-782 DQDNV
+782 AQDNI
-787 RSFTDGREILKTIY
+787 RSFTDGHEILKTIY

-808 VVVK
+808 IVVK

>member
-1 MKRYNPSEIEQKW
+1 MQRYNPTEIEQKW
-14 QDFWQ
+14 QNFWRDQ
-19 KNQTYQVDINDQR
+19 RTYEVDINDPA

-56 YSIVDVIA
+56 YAIVDVIA

-70 GYQVLNP
+70 GFKVLNP

-96 APAQVTADNIA
+96 APAEVTAQNITN
-107 SFKNQLTKLGISY
+107 FKQQLSKLGISY
-120 DWSKELNTSDPNYYK
+120 DWSKEINTSDPAYYK

-171 IINGHAD
+171 IINGHAE

-199 ADELLEGLDELD
+199 ADQLLEGLEQLD
-211 WPEKIKSMQRNW
+211 WPDKIKAMQRNW
-223 IGRSEGARVEFKL
+223 IGRSEGAQVKFAIDGRE
-236 ADEEF
+236 DR
-241 KDKTVVAFTTR
+241 DIVVFTTR

-258 VSFVTLAPENPLAL
+258 VGFITLAPENPLVL
-272 EVVSDEQRA
+272 ELTTPEQHA
-281 EVEAYIEKSLLTS
+281 TVEAYVEQSLLTS
-294 EVERMQDDKEKTGV
+294 EVERMMDDKEKTGV
-308 FTGAYAIHPL
+308 FTGAYVLHPL
-318 SGEKLAIWVA
+318 TGERLPIWVA

-335 GYGAVMGVPA
+335 GYGAVMGVPG

-350 CDFATKFQLPIVP
+350 YDFAKKFNLPIIP
-363 VVQAPLDHRAVVYD
+363 VVQAPLDHLEAVYD
-377 GEGTMVNS
+377 GEGTLVNS
-385 GEFSGLSNIE
+385 GEFSGLSNTD
-395 GGQKIIAKLAELG
+395 GGQAITAKLAELG
-408 LGGKEVTYKMRD
+408 RGQTEVTYKMRD

-431 PIPIALDEQGEA
+431 PIPIAYDEQGQA
-443 HAIPLEQLPVVLP
+443 HAIPTEQLPVILP
-456 EVDDYKPDGSGQ
+456 EVADYKPDGSGR
-468 GVLARCQ
+468 GVLARST
-475 DWLNVEIDGK
+475 DWLQVEVNGQT
-485 LMRRETDTMDGY
+485 MTRETDTMDGY

-510 QNHDQ
+510 YNTES
-515 AWDVAQA
+515 AWNSDQA

-552 DMGLVNFKEPIQRL
+552 DMGLVNFQEPIQHL

-586 TVDPLELVNQGY
+586 TVDPLELIDQGY

-625 GTYRFLNRIWTL
+625 GTYRFLARIWTL

-642 ATDGLNAAAANGELE
+642 QSETRPGVNS
-657 FALNQAISR
+657 ALDKALHQAISK
-666 VRYGL
+666 VKYHL
-671 DNLSFNTA
+671 DNLGFNTA
-679 VAALMEFVND
+679 VAALMELVND

-695 SGFLGDWLGA
+695 DGFVGDWQGA
-705 LKKLAQMIEPFAPH
+705 LEQLTQMLEPFAPH
-719 LANEVWQELT
+719 LANELWQELT
-729 GETDLAVQ
+729 GRSDLDGQA
-737 IFPEFDPAKLKTERV
+737 FPQFDPNKLQADQI

-762 RAKLEVAPDI
+762 RAKITVAPEI
-772 TETEVIKLAL
+772 AEAEVIKLAL
-782 DQDNV
+782 EQDNV
-787 RSFTDGREILKTIY
+787 RSFTDGHEILKTIY

-808 VVVK
+808 IVVK

>member
-1 MKRYNPSEIEQKW
+1 MQRYNPIEIEQKW
-14 QDFWQ
+14 QNFWRDQ
-19 KNQTYQVDINDQR
+19 RTYEVDINDPA

-56 YSIVDVIA
+56 YAIVDVIA

-70 GYQVLNP
+70 GFKVLNP

-87 ENYAIKTGI
+87 ENYAIKTGV
-96 APAQVTADNIA
+96 APAEVTAQNITN
-107 SFKNQLTKLGISY
+107 FKQQLAKLGISY
-120 DWSKELNTSDPNYYK
+120 DWSKELNTSDPAYYK

-171 IINGHAD
+171 IINGHAE

-199 ADELLEGLDELD
+199 ADQLLEGLDQLD
-211 WPEKIKSMQRNW
+211 WPDKIKAMQRNW
-223 IGRSEGARVEFKL
+223 IGRSEGAQVKFAIDGR
-236 ADEEF
+236 DNQ
-241 KDKTVVAFTTR
+241 DIVVFTTR

-258 VSFVTLAPENPLAL
+258 VGFITLAPENPLAL
-272 EVVSDEQRA
+272 ELATPEQYSA
-281 EVEAYIEKSLLTS
+281 VEAYVEQSLLTS
-294 EVERMQDDKEKTGV
+294 EVERMMDDQEKTGV
-308 FTGAYAIHPL
+308 FTGTYALHPL
-318 SGEKLAIWVA
+318 TGERLPIWVA

-335 GYGAVMGVPA
+335 GYGAVMGVPG

-350 CDFATKFQLPIVP
+350 YDFAKKFNLPITP
-363 VVQAPLDHRAVVYD
+363 VIQAPADHAEAVYD
-377 GEGTMVNS
+377 GAGALINS
-385 GEFSGLSNIE
+385 GEFTGMPNAEADQAIT
-395 GGQKIIAKLAELG
+395 AKLTELDRG
-408 LGGKEVTYKMRD
+408 QTEVTYKMRD

-431 PIPIALDEQGEA
+431 PIPIAYDEQGQA
-443 HAIPLEQLPVVLP
+443 HAIPAEQLPVILP
-456 EVDDYKPDGSGQ
+456 EVADYKPDGSGR
-468 GVLARCQ
+468 GVLARST
-475 DWLNVEIDGK
+475 DWLQVEVNGQ
-485 LMRRETDTMDGY
+485 LMTRETDTMDGY

-510 QNHDQ
+510 HNAES
-515 AWDVAQA
+515 AWNSDQA

-552 DMGLVNFKEPIQRL
+552 DMGLVNFQEPIQHL

-586 TVDPLELVNQGY
+586 TVDPLELINQGY

-612 YELDASWDPRGIV
+612 YELDASWDTRGIV
-625 GTYRFLNRIWTL
+625 GTYRFLARIWTL

-642 ATDGLNAAAANGELE
+642 QAEAQSAANP
-657 FALNQAISR
+657 ALDQALHQAISK
-666 VRYGL
+666 VKYHL
-671 DNLSFNTA
+671 DHLGFNTA
-679 VAALMEFVND
+679 VAGLMELVND

-695 SGFLGDWLGA
+695 DGFVGDWQGA
-705 LKKLAQMIEPFAPH
+705 LEKLTQMLEPFAPH
-719 LANEVWQELT
+719 LANELWQELT
-729 GETDLAVQ
+729 GRTDLDGQAFPQFDSTKLQSEQ
-737 IFPEFDPAKLKTERV
+737 I

-762 RAKLEVAPDI
+762 RAKIAVAPDI
-772 TETEVIKLAL
+772 TEAEVIKLAL
-782 DQDNV
+782 EQANV
-787 RSFTDGREILKTIY
+787 RSFTDGHEILKTIY

-808 VVVK
+808 IVVK

>member
-1 MKRYNPSEIEQKW
+1 MKRYNPIEIEQKW
-14 QDFWQ
+14 QQIWQ
-19 KNQTYQVDINDQR
+19 ENKTYQIDIADRR

-77 MGWDT
+77 IGWDT

-96 APAQVTADNIA
+96 APAKVTEQNIA
-107 SFKNQLTKLGISY
+107 NFKNQLTKLGISY
-120 DWSKELNTSDPNYYK
+120 DWSKEINTSDPKYYR

-141 TELFKRGLAY
+141 TEFFKRGLAY

-156 QWWDPVDKTVLANEQ
+156 QWWDPIDKTVLANEQ
-171 IINGHAD
+171 IINGYAE

-199 ADELLEGLDELD
+199 ADQLLEGLDQLD
-211 WPEKIKSMQRNW
+211 WPEKIKAMQRNW
-223 IGRSEGARVEFKL
+223 IGRSEGAQVKFKV
-236 ADEEF
+236 DESGQEI
-241 KDKTVVAFTTR
+241 TVFTTR

-258 VSFVTLAPENPLAL
+258 VGFIALAPENPLVLQIATADNR
-272 EVVSDEQRA
+272 SA
-281 EVEAYIEKSLLTS
+281 VEAYVDQSLLTS
-294 EVERMQDDKEKTGV
+294 EVERMQDSKEKTGI

-318 SGEKLAIWVA
+318 SGEKVPIWVA

-350 CDFATKFQLPIVP
+350 YQFAAKFDLAVIPVIESDNDEVHDGNGIVI
-363 VVQAPLDHRAVVYD
+363 
-377 GEGTMVNS
+377 NS
-385 GEFSGLSNIE
+385 GEFNGLDNITC
-395 GGQKIIAKLAELG
+395 GQKIVEKLTELG
-408 LGGKEVTYKMRD
+408 AGQKEVTYKMRD

-431 PIPIALDEQGEA
+431 PIPIAFDQQGEA
-443 HAIPLEQLPVVLP
+443 RAIPQDQLPVLLP
-456 EVDDYKPDGSGQ
+456 EADDYKPDGSGK

-475 DWLNVEIDGK
+475 DWLNVEIDGQI
-485 LMRRETDTMDGY
+485 MTRETDTMDGY
-497 ACSSWYLLRYLDP
+497 ACSSWYLLRYLNP
-510 QNHDQ
+510 HDIEQ
-515 AWDVAQA
+515 AWNSADA

-527 VDFYCG
+527 VDYYCG

-552 DMGLVNFKEPIQRL
+552 DMGLVDFQEPIQHL
-566 VYNGYINAPDGSK
+566 VYNGYINAADGSK

-586 TVDPLELVNQGY
+586 TVDPLELINQGY

-612 YELDASWDPRGIV
+612 YDLDASWDPRGIV
-625 GTYRFLNRIWTL
+625 GTYRFLARIWTL

-642 ATDGLNAAAANGELE
+642 QAEVNKQLDLAN
-657 FALNQAISR
+657 NQALEMITHQTISR
-666 VRYGL
+666 VQYNL
-671 DNLSFNTA
+671 DHLGFNTA
-679 VAALMEFVND
+679 VAALMEMVNE
-689 LYKLKT
+689 LYKLKVD
-695 SGFLGDWLGA
+695 GFKGDWAGS
-705 LKKLAQMIEPFAPH
+705 LKILAQLVEPFAPH
-719 LANEVWQELT
+719 MANEIWQELT
-729 GETDLAVQ
+729 GKTDLSTQ
-737 IFPEFDPAKLKTERV
+737 QFPTFDQSKLQADLV

-762 RAKLEVAPDI
+762 RAKLEVMPEI
-772 TETEVIKLAL
+772 TESEVINLAL
-782 DQDNV
+782 NQDNV
-787 RSFTDGREILKTIY
+787 MSFTDGHEIIKTIY

-808 VVVK
+808 IVVK

>member
-1 MKRYNPSEIEQKW
+1 MQRYNPTEIEQKW
-14 QDFWQ
+14 QNFWRDQ
-19 KNQTYQVDINDQR
+19 RTYEVDINDPA

-56 YSIVDVIA
+56 YAIVDVIA

-70 GYQVLNP
+70 GFKVLNP

-96 APAQVTADNIA
+96 APAEVTAQNITN
-107 SFKNQLTKLGISY
+107 FKQQLSKLGISY
-120 DWSKELNTSDPNYYK
+120 DWSKEINTSDPAYYK

-171 IINGHAD
+171 IINGHAE

-199 ADELLEGLDELD
+199 ADQLLEGLDQLD
-211 WPEKIKSMQRNW
+211 WPDKIKAMQRNW
-223 IGRSEGARVEFKL
+223 IGRSEGAQVKFAIDGQE
-236 ADEEF
+236 DQ
-241 KDKTVVAFTTR
+241 DIVVFTTR

-258 VSFVTLAPENPLAL
+258 VGFITLAPENPLVL
-272 EVVSDEQRA
+272 ELTTPEQRA
-281 EVEAYIEKSLLTS
+281 TVEAYVEQSLLTS
-294 EVERMQDDKEKTGV
+294 EVERMMDDKEKTGV
-308 FTGAYAIHPL
+308 FTGAYALHPL
-318 SGEKLAIWVA
+318 TGERLPIWVA

-335 GYGAVMGVPA
+335 GYGAVMGVPG

-350 CDFATKFQLPIVP
+350 YDFAKKFNLSIIP
-363 VVQAPLDHRAVVYD
+363 VVQAPLDHLEAVYD
-377 GEGTMVNS
+377 GEGTLVNS
-385 GEFSGLSNIE
+385 GEFSGLPNTE
-395 GGQKIIAKLAELG
+395 GGQAITVKLTELG
-408 LGGKEVTYKMRD
+408 RGQTEVTYKMRD

-431 PIPIALDEQGEA
+431 PIPIAYDEQGQA
-443 HAIPLEQLPVVLP
+443 HAIPAEQLPVILP
-456 EVDDYKPDGSGQ
+456 EVADYKPDGSGH
-468 GVLARCQ
+468 GVLARST
-475 DWLNVEIDGK
+475 DWLQVEVNGQM
-485 LMRRETDTMDGY
+485 LTRETDTMDGY

-510 QNHDQ
+510 HNTEA
-515 AWDVAQA
+515 AWNSDQA

-552 DMGLVNFKEPIQRL
+552 DMGLVNFQEPIQHL

-586 TVDPLELVNQGY
+586 TVDPLELIDQGY

-625 GTYRFLNRIWTL
+625 GTYRFLARIWTL

-642 ATDGLNAAAANGELE
+642 QSETRPGVNS
-657 FALNQAISR
+657 ALDKALHQAISK
-666 VRYGL
+666 VKYHL
-671 DNLSFNTA
+671 DNLGFNTA
-679 VAALMEFVND
+679 VAALMELVND

-695 SGFLGDWLGA
+695 DGFVGDWQGA
-705 LKKLAQMIEPFAPH
+705 LEQLTQMLEPFAPH
-719 LANEVWQELT
+719 LANELWQELT
-729 GETDLAVQ
+729 GRSNLDGQA
-737 IFPEFDPAKLKTERV
+737 FPQFDPNKLQADQI

-762 RAKLEVAPDI
+762 RAKIAVAPDI
-772 TETEVIKLAL
+772 VEAEVIKLAL
-782 DQDNV
+782 EQDNV
-787 RSFTDGREILKTIY
+787 RSFTDGHEILKTIY

-808 VVVK
+808 IVVK

>member
-1 MKRYNPSEIEQKW
+1 MQRYNPTEIEQKW
-14 QDFWQ
+14 QNFWRDQ
-19 KNQTYQVDINDQR
+19 RTYEVDINDPA

-56 YSIVDVIA
+56 YAIVDVIA

-70 GYQVLNP
+70 GFKVLNP

-96 APAQVTADNIA
+96 APAEVTAQNITN
-107 SFKNQLTKLGISY
+107 FKQQLSKLGISY
-120 DWSKELNTSDPNYYK
+120 DWSKEINTSDPAYYK

-171 IINGHAD
+171 IINGYAE

-199 ADELLEGLDELD
+199 ADQLLEGLEQLD
-211 WPEKIKSMQRNW
+211 WPDKIKAMQRNW
-223 IGRSEGARVEFKL
+223 IGRSEGAQVKFAIDGRE
-236 ADEEF
+236 DQ
-241 KDKTVVAFTTR
+241 DIVVFTTR

-258 VSFVTLAPENPLAL
+258 VGFITLAPENPLVL
-272 EVVSDEQRA
+272 EITTPEQRA
-281 EVEAYIEKSLLTS
+281 TVEAYIEQSLLTS
-294 EVERMQDDKEKTGV
+294 EVERMMDDKEKTGV
-308 FTGAYAIHPL
+308 FTGAYALHPL
-318 SGEKLAIWVA
+318 TGERLPIWVA

-335 GYGAVMGVPA
+335 GYGAVMGVPG

-350 CDFATKFQLPIVP
+350 YDFAKKFNLSIIP
-363 VVQAPLDHRAVVYD
+363 VVQAPLDHLEAVYD
-377 GEGTMVNS
+377 GEGTLVNS
-385 GEFSGLSNIE
+385 GEFSGLPNTE
-395 GGQKIIAKLAELG
+395 GGQAITVKLTELG
-408 LGGKEVTYKMRD
+408 RGQTEVTYKMRD

-431 PIPIALDEQGEA
+431 PIPIAYDEQGQA
-443 HAIPLEQLPVVLP
+443 HAIPAEQLPVILP
-456 EVDDYKPDGSGQ
+456 EVADYKPDGSGR
-468 GVLARCQ
+468 GVLARST
-475 DWLNVEIDGK
+475 DWLQVEVNGQT
-485 LMRRETDTMDGY
+485 MTRETDTMDGY

-510 QNHDQ
+510 HNTES
-515 AWDVAQA
+515 AWNSDQA

-552 DMGLVNFKEPIQRL
+552 DMGLVNFQEPIQHL

-586 TVDPLELVNQGY
+586 TVDPLELIDQGY

-625 GTYRFLNRIWTL
+625 GTYRFLARIWTL

-642 ATDGLNAAAANGELE
+642 QSETRPGVNS
-657 FALNQAISR
+657 ALDKALHQAISK
-666 VRYGL
+666 VKYHL
-671 DNLSFNTA
+671 DNLGFNTA
-679 VAALMEFVND
+679 VAALMELVND

-695 SGFLGDWLGA
+695 DGFVGDWQGA
-705 LKKLAQMIEPFAPH
+705 LEQLTQMLEPFAPH
-719 LANEVWQELT
+719 LANELWQELT
-729 GETDLAVQ
+729 GRTDLDGQA
-737 IFPEFDPAKLKTERV
+737 FPQFDPNKLQANQI

-762 RAKLEVAPDI
+762 RAKIAVAPDI
-772 TETEVIKLAL
+772 AEAEMIKLAL
-782 DQDNV
+782 EQDNV
-787 RSFTDGREILKTIY
+787 RSFTDGHEILKTIY

-808 VVVK
+808 IVVK

>member
-1 MKRYNPSEIEQKW
+1 MQRYNPTEIEQKW
-14 QDFWQ
+14 QNFWRDQ
-19 KNQTYQVDINDQR
+19 RTYEVDINDPA

-56 YSIVDVIA
+56 YAIVDVIA

-70 GYQVLNP
+70 GFKVLNP

-96 APAQVTADNIA
+96 APAEVTAQNITN
-107 SFKNQLTKLGISY
+107 FKQQLSKLGISY
-120 DWSKELNTSDPNYYK
+120 DWSKEINTSDPAYYK

-171 IINGHAD
+171 IINGHAE

-199 ADELLEGLDELD
+199 ADQLLEGLDQLD
-211 WPEKIKSMQRNW
+211 WPDKIKAMQRNW
-223 IGRSEGARVEFKL
+223 IGRSEGAQVKFAIDGRE
-236 ADEEF
+236 DQ
-241 KDKTVVAFTTR
+241 DIVVFTTR

-258 VSFVTLAPENPLAL
+258 VGFITLAPENPLVL
-272 EVVSDEQRA
+272 ELTTPEQRA
-281 EVEAYIEKSLLTS
+281 TVEAYVEQSLLTS
-294 EVERMQDDKEKTGV
+294 EVERMMDDKEKTGV
-308 FTGAYAIHPL
+308 FTGAYALHPL
-318 SGEKLAIWVA
+318 TGERLPIWVA

-335 GYGAVMGVPA
+335 GYGAVMGVPG

-350 CDFATKFQLPIVP
+350 YDFAKKFNLPIIP
-363 VVQAPLDHRAVVYD
+363 VVQAPLDHLEAVYD
-377 GEGTMVNS
+377 GEGTLVNS
-385 GEFSGLSNIE
+385 GEFSGLPNTE
-395 GGQKIIAKLAELG
+395 GGQAITAKLTELG
-408 LGGKEVTYKMRD
+408 RGQTEVTYKMRD

-431 PIPIALDEQGEA
+431 PIPIAYDEQGQA
-443 HAIPLEQLPVVLP
+443 HAIPAEQLPVILP
-456 EVDDYKPDGSGQ
+456 EVADYKPDGSGR
-468 GVLARCQ
+468 GVLARST
-475 DWLNVEIDGK
+475 DWLQVEVNGQA
-485 LMRRETDTMDGY
+485 MTRETDTMDGY

-510 QNHDQ
+510 HNTES
-515 AWDVAQA
+515 AWNSDQA

-552 DMGLVNFKEPIQRL
+552 DMGLVNFQEPIQHL

-586 TVDPLELVNQGY
+586 TVDPLELINQGY

-625 GTYRFLNRIWTL
+625 GTYRFLARIWTL
-637 VQEFK
+637 VQEYKQAKVQSGVNSALDK
-642 ATDGLNAAAANGELE
+642 ALH
-657 FALNQAISR
+657 QAISK
-666 VRYGL
+666 VKYHL
-671 DNLSFNTA
+671 DNLGFNTA
-679 VAALMEFVND
+679 VAALMELVND

-695 SGFLGDWLGA
+695 DGFVGDWQRA
-705 LKKLAQMIEPFAPH
+705 LEQLTQMLEPFAPH
-719 LANEVWQELT
+719 LANELWQELT
-729 GETDLAVQ
+729 GRSDLDGQA
-737 IFPEFDPAKLKTERV
+737 FPQFDPNKLQADQI

-762 RAKLEVAPDI
+762 RAKITVAPEI
-772 TETEVIKLAL
+772 AEAEVIKLAL
-782 DQDNV
+782 EQDNV
-787 RSFTDGREILKTIY
+787 RSFTDGHEILKTIY

-808 VVVK
+808 IVVK

>member
-1 MKRYNPSEIEQKW
+1 MQRYNPTEIEQKW
-14 QDFWQ
+14 QNFWRDQ
-19 KNQTYQVDINDQR
+19 RTYEVNINDPA

-56 YSIVDVIA
+56 YAIVDVIA

-70 GYQVLNP
+70 GFKVLNP

-96 APAQVTADNIA
+96 APAEVTAQNITN
-107 SFKNQLTKLGISY
+107 FKQQLSKLGISY
-120 DWSKELNTSDPNYYK
+120 DWSKEINTSDPAYYK

-171 IINGHAD
+171 IINGHAE

-199 ADELLEGLDELD
+199 ADQLLEGLEQLD
-211 WPEKIKSMQRNW
+211 WPDKIKAMQRNW
-223 IGRSEGARVEFKL
+223 IGRSEGAQVKFAIDGRE
-236 ADEEF
+236 DQ
-241 KDKTVVAFTTR
+241 DIVVFTTR

-258 VSFVTLAPENPLAL
+258 VGFITLAPENPLVL
-272 EVVSDEQRA
+272 EITTPEQRA
-281 EVEAYIEKSLLTS
+281 TVEAYVEQSLLTS
-294 EVERMQDDKEKTGV
+294 EVERMMDDKEKTGV
-308 FTGAYAIHPL
+308 FTGAYALHPL
-318 SGEKLAIWVA
+318 TGERLPIWVA

-335 GYGAVMGVPA
+335 GYGAVMGVPG

-350 CDFATKFQLPIVP
+350 YDFAKKFNLPIIP
-363 VVQAPLDHRAVVYD
+363 VVQAPLDYLEAVYD
-377 GEGTMVNS
+377 GEGTLVNS
-385 GEFSGLSNIE
+385 SEFSGLPNIE
-395 GGQKIIAKLAELG
+395 GGQAITAKLTELG
-408 LGGKEVTYKMRD
+408 RGQTEVTYKMRD

-431 PIPIALDEQGEA
+431 PIPIAYDEQGQA
-443 HAIPLEQLPVVLP
+443 HAIPAEQLPVILP
-456 EVDDYKPDGSGQ
+456 EVADYKPDGSGR
-468 GVLARCQ
+468 GVLARST
-475 DWLNVEIDGK
+475 DWLQVEVNGQ
-485 LMRRETDTMDGY
+485 MMTRETDTMDGY

-510 QNHDQ
+510 HNTES
-515 AWDVAQA
+515 AWNSDQA

-552 DMGLVNFKEPIQRL
+552 DMGLVNFQEPIQHL

-586 TVDPLELVNQGY
+586 TVDPLELIDQGY

-625 GTYRFLNRIWTL
+625 GTYRFLARIWTL

-642 ATDGLNAAAANGELE
+642 RSETRPGVNS
-657 FALNQAISR
+657 ALDKALHQAIAK
-666 VRYGL
+666 VKYHL
-671 DNLSFNTA
+671 DHLGFNTA
-679 VAALMEFVND
+679 VASLMELVND

-695 SGFLGDWLGA
+695 DGFVGDWQRA
-705 LKKLAQMIEPFAPH
+705 LEQLTQMLEPFAPH
-719 LANEVWQELT
+719 LANELWQELT
-729 GETDLAVQ
+729 GRTDLDGQA
-737 IFPEFDPAKLKTERV
+737 FPQFDPNKLQADQI

-762 RAKLEVAPDI
+762 RAKITVAPEI
-772 TETEVIKLAL
+772 AEAEVIKLAL
-782 DQDNV
+782 EQDNV
-787 RSFTDGREILKTIY
+787 RSFTDGHEILKTIY

-808 VVVK
+808 IVVK

>member
-1 MKRYNPSEIEQKW
+1 MQRYNPTEIEQKW
-14 QDFWQ
+14 QNFWRDQ
-19 KNQTYQVDINDQR
+19 RTYEVDINDQA

-56 YSIVDVIA
+56 YAIVDVIA

-70 GYQVLNP
+70 GFKVLNP

-87 ENYAIKTGI
+87 ENYAIKTGV
-96 APAQVTADNIA
+96 APAEVTAQNITN
-107 SFKNQLTKLGISY
+107 FKQQLAKLGISY
-120 DWSKELNTSDPNYYK
+120 DWSKELNTSDPAYYK

-171 IINGHAD
+171 IINGHAE

-184 EKRLMKQWFFKITAY
+184 EKRLMKQWFFKITGF
-199 ADELLEGLDELD
+199 ADQLLVGLDQLD
-211 WPEKIKSMQRNW
+211 WPDKIKAMQRNW
-223 IGRSEGARVEFKL
+223 IGRSEGAQVKFAIDGR
-236 ADEEF
+236 DNQ
-241 KDKTVVAFTTR
+241 DIVVFTTR

-258 VSFVTLAPENPLAL
+258 VGFITLAPENPLAL
-272 EVVSDEQRA
+272 ELATPEQHSA
-281 EVEAYIEKSLLTS
+281 VEAYVEQSLLTS
-294 EVERMQDDKEKTGV
+294 EVERMMDDQAKTGV
-308 FTGAYAIHPL
+308 FTGSYALHPL
-318 SGEKLAIWVA
+318 TGERLPIWVA

-335 GYGAVMGVPA
+335 GYGAVMGVPG

-350 CDFATKFQLPIVP
+350 YDFAKKFNLPIAP
-363 VVQAPLDHRAVVYD
+363 VIQAPADHAEAVYD
-377 GEGTMVNS
+377 GAGELINS
-385 GEFSGLSNIE
+385 GEFTGTPNVE
-395 GGQKIIAKLAELG
+395 AGQAITAKLAELDRG
-408 LGGKEVTYKMRD
+408 QTEVTYKMRD

-431 PIPIALDEQGEA
+431 PIPIAYDDQGQA
-443 HAIPLEQLPVVLP
+443 HAIPTEQLPVILP
-456 EVDDYKPDGSGQ
+456 EVADYKPDGSGR
-468 GVLARCQ
+468 GVLARST
-475 DWLNVEIDGK
+475 DWLQVEVDGQ
-485 LMRRETDTMDGY
+485 MMTRETDTMDGY

-510 QNHDQ
+510 HNAES
-515 AWDVAQA
+515 AWNSDQA

-552 DMGLVNFKEPIQRL
+552 DMGLVNFQEPIQHL

-586 TVDPLELVNQGY
+586 TVDPLELINQGY

-625 GTYRFLNRIWTL
+625 GTYRFLARIWTL

-642 ATDGLNAAAANGELE
+642 QAEAQSTANP
-657 FALNQAISR
+657 ALDQTLHQAISK
-666 VRYGL
+666 VKYHL
-671 DNLSFNTA
+671 DHLGFNTA
-679 VAALMEFVND
+679 VAGLMELVND

-695 SGFLGDWLGA
+695 DGFVGDWQGTLE
-705 LKKLAQMIEPFAPH
+705 KLTQMLEPFAPH
-719 LANEVWQELT
+719 LANELWQELT
-729 GETDLAVQ
+729 GRTDLDGQA
-737 IFPEFDPAKLKTERV
+737 FPQFDPTKLQSEQI

-762 RAKLEVAPDI
+762 RAKIAVAPDI
-772 TETEVIKLAL
+772 TEAEAIKLAL
-782 DQDNV
+782 EQANV
-787 RSFTDGREILKTIY
+787 RSFTDGHEILKTIY

-808 VVVK
+808 IVVK

>member
-1 MKRYNPSEIEQKW
+1 MQRYNPTEIEQKW
-14 QDFWQ
+14 QNFWRDQ
-19 KNQTYQVDINDQR
+19 RTYEVDINDPA

-56 YSIVDVIA
+56 YAIVDVIA

-70 GYQVLNP
+70 GFKVLNP

-96 APAQVTADNIA
+96 APAEVTAQNITN
-107 SFKNQLTKLGISY
+107 FKQQLSKLGISY
-120 DWSKELNTSDPNYYK
+120 DWSKEINTSDPAYYK

-171 IINGHAD
+171 IINGHAE

-199 ADELLEGLDELD
+199 ADQLLEGLDQLD
-211 WPEKIKSMQRNW
+211 WPDKIKAMQRNW
-223 IGRSEGARVEFKL
+223 IGRSEGVQVKFAIDGQE
-236 ADEEF
+236 DQ
-241 KDKTVVAFTTR
+241 DIVVFTTR

-258 VSFVTLAPENPLAL
+258 VGFITLAPENPLVL
-272 EVVSDEQRA
+272 EITTPEQRA
-281 EVEAYIEKSLLTS
+281 TVEAYVEQSLLTS
-294 EVERMQDDKEKTGV
+294 EVERMMDNKEKTGV
-308 FTGAYAIHPL
+308 FTGAYAVHPL
-318 SGEKLAIWVA
+318 TGERLPIWVA

-335 GYGAVMGVPA
+335 GYGAVMGVPG

-350 CDFATKFQLPIVP
+350 YDFAKKFNLSIIP
-363 VVQAPLDHRAVVYD
+363 VVQAPLDHLEAVYD
-377 GEGTMVNS
+377 GEGTLVNS
-385 GEFSGLSNIE
+385 GEFSGLPNIE
-395 GGQKIIAKLAELG
+395 GGQAITAKLTELSRG
-408 LGGKEVTYKMRD
+408 QTEVTYKMRD

-431 PIPIALDEQGEA
+431 PIPIAYDEQGQV
-443 HAIPLEQLPVVLP
+443 HAIPAEQLPVILP
-456 EVDDYKPDGSGQ
+456 EVADYKPDGSGR
-468 GVLARCQ
+468 GVLARST
-475 DWLNVEIDGK
+475 DWLQVEVNGQT
-485 LMRRETDTMDGY
+485 MTRETDTMDGY

-510 QNHDQ
+510 HNTES
-515 AWDVAQA
+515 AWNSDQA

-552 DMGLVNFKEPIQRL
+552 DMGLVNFQEPIQHL

-586 TVDPLELVNQGY
+586 TVDPLELIDQGY

-625 GTYRFLNRIWTL
+625 GTYRFLARIWTL

-642 ATDGLNAAAANGELE
+642 QSEKRPGVNS
-657 FALNQAISR
+657 ALDKALHQAISK
-666 VRYGL
+666 VKYHL
-671 DNLSFNTA
+671 DNLGFNTA
-679 VAALMEFVND
+679 VAALMELVND

-695 SGFLGDWLGA
+695 DGFVGDWQGA
-705 LKKLAQMIEPFAPH
+705 LEQLTQMLEPFAPH
-719 LANEVWQELT
+719 LANELWQELT
-729 GETDLAVQ
+729 GRSDLDGQ
-737 IFPEFDPAKLKTERV
+737 TFPQFDPNKLQADQI

-762 RAKLEVAPDI
+762 RAKIAVAPDI
-772 TETEVIKLAL
+772 AEAEMIKLTL
-782 DQDNV
+782 EQDNV
-787 RSFTDGREILKTIY
+787 RSFTDGHEILKTIY

-808 VVVK
+808 IVVK